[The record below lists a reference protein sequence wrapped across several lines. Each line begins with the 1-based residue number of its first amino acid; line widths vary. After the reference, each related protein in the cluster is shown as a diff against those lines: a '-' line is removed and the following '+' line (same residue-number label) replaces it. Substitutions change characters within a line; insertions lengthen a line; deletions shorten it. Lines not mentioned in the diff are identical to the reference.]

1 MAERRGISGKK
12 RPLVQSENWQ
22 SVYAAL
28 IMIMLVFFL
37 MLLSHSRIG
46 EENVR
51 KLQKTVADKTGN
63 KEVRSKIREY
73 EMAASLRGRMAISGL
88 SNGIAMTG
96 GRVRLTLERNALFE
110 PGGSVLLPSGRLV
123 LREVVN
129 HARKY
134 QSHLQVRVITDCRMG
149 ADGIAKPNW
158 ELASMRAAVLYR
170 YLSGEGAYP
179 EQRLA
184 SEAQGI
190 SCAGA
195 ARAEE
200 REGMETMILFLNP

>member
-1 MAERRGISGKK
+1 
-12 RPLVQSENWQ
+12 
-22 SVYAAL
+22 
-28 IMIMLVFFL
+28 
-37 MLLSHSRIG
+37 
-46 EENVR
+46 
-51 KLQKTVADKTGN
+51 
-63 KEVRSKIREY
+63 
-73 EMAASLRGRMAISGL
+73 
-88 SNGIAMTG
+88 
-96 GRVRLTLERNALFE
+96 
-110 PGGSVLLPSGRLV
+110 
-123 LREVVN
+123 
-129 HARKY
+129 
-134 QSHLQVRVITDCRMG
+134 MG